1 MVRDVLGE
9 AGTGPRHI
17 QLSSGNSANLLE
29 DVAVSKIRTL
39 RSFGQSE
46 MKKLTN
52 QKNPGGWIFNSIPQA
67 L

>member
-1 MVRDVLGE
+1 MVRGVLGG

-39 RSFGQSE
+39 RAFGQSE

-52 QKNPGGWIFNSIPQA
+52 QKNDG
-67 L
+67 